1 VEAFNARVVVAASV
15 RGFRFGVRMSVAQ
28 SSLVGDDA
36 QAWQGQFQT
45 DDATVKARAWCADL
59 FAAFRAARAYYAREY
74 GAELREVYGRD
85 WLKVV
90 TQAFEVYAALI
101 DAAGDDMDEARRK
114 SAVHRFDL
122 LAYRAGEYLSNK
134 PLPFIADPAK
144 FEKRRAA
151 YERLWSRSGWRW
163 VDMLQKV
170 TGDALFECDSPGF
183 KGNRGKGE
191 RTFYTARLPDILAET
206 MRIARRSRA
215 RRVVKFEKAFVEA
228 LRTFRRTDRL
238 PKYAP
243 EWKPPERVS
252 KEERH
257 KRSSVRLYRA
267 APLEFCKLAV
277 AYEASQRPEA
287 KAREVILR
295 AYARALAM
303 VGDDEDARGALQ
315 VEAHAMLDEVFEGE
329 QESPASLRPPCV
341 NTADTA
347 EDGGELAAR
356 ALEGRG
362 VFSAENGESGGDSAD
377 VFVPRTP
384 TVEVIE
390 FDPEPEPRGVSMAE
404 ADAALTACVSVGID
418 KLLAVFVD
426 DNVANFEESCAFS
439 EYGNARQFRDRVE
452 GYLKRNQSRRESMT
466 VRLRFKDNFG
476 IIQCDDCPP
485 EALEALAPFSFLQL
499 ATSPGNGQ
507 SWIAL
512 ADGLNAEAYR
522 DLRFRL
528 FAECAPLGKL
538 GVNGGAHGSVR
549 WPGSLN
555 HKPKRRYADGESPR
569 VQLLRSALGRLVT
582 VAELEAAGLLGAP
595 PDKPDPRVVREMR
608 GRLPKGWPDISEC
621 YARFGRD
628 RSRAEFVWAMRAGSM
643 GWSEERVAA
652 RLAQIGAK
660 AATRDRDGYVTSTV
674 RKAFE
679 CLGLSR

>member
-1 VEAFNARVVVAASV
+1 MEAFNARVVVATGV
-15 RGFRFGVRMSVAQ
+15 KGFRFGVPMSVAQ
-28 SSLVGDDA
+28 SSLVSDDT
-36 QAWQGQFQT
+36 QAWQGQFHT

-85 WLKVV
+85 WLKVIA
-90 TQAFEVYAALI
+90 QSFEVYAALI
-101 DAAGDDMDEARRK
+101 DAAGDDKDEARRK
-114 SAVHRFDL
+114 STVHRFDL

-170 TGDALFECDSPGF
+170 TGDALFERDSPGF

-191 RTFYTARLPDILAET
+191 PTFYTARLPDILTET

-215 RRVVKFEKAFVEA
+215 RRVDKFEKAFVEA
-228 LRTFRRTDRL
+228 LRTFRRSGRL

-243 EWKPPERVS
+243 DWKPPERVS
-252 KEERH
+252 KEECHARA
-257 KRSSVRLYRA
+257 SVRLYRA

-277 AYEASQRPEA
+277 AYEASRRPEA
-287 KAREVILR
+287 KAREVIAR

-303 VGDDEDARGALQ
+303 IGEDEDARGALQ
-315 VEAHAMLDEVFEGE
+315 VEAHAMLDEIFEGE
-329 QESPASLRPPCV
+329 QESSASLRPPCV
-341 NTADTA
+341 YTADTA
-347 EDGGELAAR
+347 DDEGKFGAR
-356 ALEGRG
+356 ASEGG
-362 VFSAENGESGGDSAD
+362 GDFSAENDESAGDSAD
-377 VFVPRTP
+377 VFIRRTP
-384 TVEVIE
+384 PVEVLN
-390 FDPEPEPRGVSMAE
+390 FDIEPEPRGVSIAE
-404 ADAALTACVSVGID
+404 AEAALTACASVGID
-418 KLLAVFVD
+418 KLLAVFID
-426 DNVANFEESCAFS
+426 DTIAKFEESCTFS
-439 EYGNARQFRDRVE
+439 EYGNACQFRDRLE

-466 VRLRFKDNFG
+466 VRLRFKDNFD

-485 EALEALAPFSFLQL
+485 EALEAFAPFSFLQV

-512 ADGLNAEAYR
+512 ADGLNAEGYR

-528 FAECAPLGKL
+528 FAEGAPLGKL
-538 GVNGGAHGSVR
+538 GVNGGAHGSLR

-569 VQLLRSALGRLVT
+569 VQLIRSTLGRVVT
-582 VAELEAAGLLGAP
+582 VAKLDAAGLLGAP
-595 PDKPDPRVVREMR
+595 PAKTNPRVVQEMK
-608 GRLPKGWPDISEC
+608 GRLPKGWPDINEC
-621 YARFGRD
+621 YARFDRD
-628 RSRAEFVWAMRAGSM
+628 RSRAEFVWAMRAGAM
-643 GWSEERVAA
+643 GWPEARVAE

-660 AATRDRDGYVTSTV
+660 AITRDRDGYVTSTV
-674 RKAFE
+674 RKAFQ